1 MPRGDGTGPRGQG
14 AGTGRGKGKGG
25 VAAVARV
32 EVAGGVVL
40 EQDLAVTACVLTVVK
55 EQPIKQGP
63 PAMISNA
70 LSAERL

>member
-1 MPRGDGTGPRGQG
+1 M
-14 AGTGRGKGKGG
+14 
-25 VAAVARV
+25 

-70 LSAERL
+70 PNVAML